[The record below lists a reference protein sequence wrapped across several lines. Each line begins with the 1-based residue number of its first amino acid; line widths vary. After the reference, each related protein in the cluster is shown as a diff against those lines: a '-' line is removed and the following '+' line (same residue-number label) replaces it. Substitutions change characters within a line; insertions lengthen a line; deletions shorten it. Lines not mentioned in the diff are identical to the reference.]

1 MSGDTKR
8 IALQVFLGIVIVV
21 LSYVLYVSITG
32 PYQQVRAQE
41 RMTERVRKRMDLMRT
56 ALIRYRDARGRFPG
70 TLDSLGMFIEQTPDL
85 RTELDSASGIPNF
98 TPDSLFQSPRTGEP
112 FAYALNDTSAVQ
124 IYRLRAPGSND
135 QIGTLE
141 PDVTMLNAANWE

>member
-8 IALQVFLGIVIVV
+8 IALQVFLGVVIVV

-32 PYQQVRAQE
+32 PYQKVRAQE
-41 RMTERVRKRMDLMRT
+41 RMTERVRQRMDLTRT

-70 TLDSLGMFIEQTPDL
+70 TLDSLGMFIEQTPGL
-85 RTELDSASGIPNF
+85 RTELDSAAGIQNF
-98 TPDSLFQSPRTGEP
+98 APDSLFQSPRTGAP
-112 FAYALNDTSAVQ
+112 FEYALNDTSAVQ